1 MELDNYAAQALV
13 VFDGYGEAE
22 AVVHGGRRLTYAELA
37 AGTRAM
43 AALLY
48 DHGVRSSTAVAVLA
62 GNPPESVQAQL
73 ALHLLGA
80 RSVWIAPNAP
90 PRLCAD
96 YLNLADVDAFVYDPR
111 THAALGEELAEHAGD
126 LHIFSFGAGVGL
138 DLTAAPP
145 AGAPPTVPPPGRE
158 PQSLFQTG
166 GTTGRPKLVHH
177 RHAFFQAVRAAADG
191 YQAAGGPALRHL
203 AVGGFWHSSQ
213 QAAAMIT
220 LWTGGLL
227 VLHDRFEPGSFLDTV
242 ERERISSA
250 ILPPPMLA
258 RVLDDPRL
266 ATADTSSLVTLSC
279 AGSAVSPVRLAQAI
293 ERFGPV
299 VRPVYGM
306 SEATFIT
313 AYPNVTADPARPDRL
328 ASCGRPYPGV
338 RVEVRDDRG
347 RPVDTDTVGEVWVSA
362 QLMTAGYWGQPELTR
377 QTIVDGWLRTGD
389 LGRFDTDGYL
399 YLVDRAKD
407 MIVTGETSTN
417 VYSRTVEDTLSRH
430 PQVRAAAVIGVPHE
444 RMGEAVYAFVVPAP
458 GAGITPAELREWA
471 VAELNELWAPHV
483 VEFLD
488 DLPLTEVG
496 KVDKKALRARRAP
509 STAAR

>member
-1 MELDNYAAQALV
+1 MELDNYAAQALA
-13 VFDGYGEAE
+13 VFDGYGDTE
-22 AVVHGGRRLTYAELA
+22 AVVHGARRLTYAELA
-37 AGTRAM
+37 AGIRGM
-43 AALLY
+43 AGLLY
-48 DHGVRSSTAVAVLA
+48 DHGVRSATAVAVLA
-62 GNPPESVQAQL
+62 GNPPEAVQVQF

-111 THAALGEELAEHAGD
+111 THAALGEELAAHAGALD
-126 LHIFSFGAGVGL
+126 VLCFGAGVGF
-138 DLTAAPP
+138 DLTEPRP
-145 AGAPPTVPPPGRE
+145 AGAAPTGLPPAGRE

-177 RHAFFQAVRAAADG
+177 RHGFFQAVHAAADG
-191 YQAAGGPALRHL
+191 YLAAGGPELRHL

-258 RVLDDPRL
+258 QVLDHPRL
-266 ATADTSSLVTLSC
+266 PGTDTSSLVTLSC

-293 ERFGPV
+293 EHFGPV
-299 VRPVYGM
+299 LRPVYGM

-313 AYPNVTADPARPDRL
+313 AYPNVAVDPARPERL

-338 RVEVRDDRG
+338 RVEIRDDRG
-347 RPVDTDTVGEVWVSA
+347 RPVDAEVVGEVWVSA
-362 QLMTAGYWGQPELTR
+362 GLMAAGYWGQPELTR
-377 QTIVDGWLRTGD
+377 HTIVDGWLRTGD
-389 LGRFDTDGYL
+389 LGHFDTEGYL

-407 MIVTGETSTN
+407 MIVTGQTSTN

-444 RMGEAVYAFVVPAP
+444 QMGEAVYAFVVPVAE
-458 GAGITPAELREWA
+458 ALITPDELREWA
-471 VAELNELWAPHV
+471 VVELNELWAPHT
-483 VEFLD
+483 VEFLA

-496 KVDKKALRARRAP
+496 KVDKKALRALRAAA
-509 STAAR
+509 AAR